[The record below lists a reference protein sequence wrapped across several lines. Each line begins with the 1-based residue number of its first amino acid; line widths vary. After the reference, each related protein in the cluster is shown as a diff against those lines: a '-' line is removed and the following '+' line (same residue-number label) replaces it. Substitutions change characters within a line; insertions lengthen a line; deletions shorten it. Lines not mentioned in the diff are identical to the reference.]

1 MFPALRH
8 RLCRGLVR
16 FPPSATASAEAWFAF
31 RPSPMARFNVDK
43 IVDVNVRLAFLLGE
57 WGLVAFALSSD
68 VRFCLQAL
76 AAPLASMLTK

>member
-31 RPSPMARFNVDK
+31 RPSPMARFNVDE
-43 IVDVNVRLAFLLGE
+43 IVDVNVRFAFRPTERKEYDLGF
-57 WGLVAFALSSD
+57 LV
-68 VRFCLQAL
+68 
-76 AAPLASMLTK
+76 P